1 MKIDLHCHTKISDGS
16 LGIAE
21 VVMVASRLKMK
32 YLAITDHDT
41 MSAVSR
47 AAVIGKR
54 LGVEVIP
61 GAELS
66 AYDYKNHK
74 KVHLLCYLPDYPDRM
89 EGYFKRIG
97 DQRRDIANRQLRI
110 ICEKFPITPQMVA
123 VHTTGCSS
131 IFKCHI
137 LHTLMDCGY
146 TDRIY
151 GDLYQT
157 LFAKGRPCGGM
168 DPEYESWENTL
179 DLIKSTGGVAVL
191 AHPGEFENFDILP
204 ELIERGL
211 DGVEVYSHKNTPEQ
225 REQLLTLCRENRL
238 LVTGGTDF
246 HGMYDYPI
254 RPFGSEGVGEEEVQA
269 LLAYKQDARLTVG

>member
-32 YLAITDHDT
+32 YLSITDHDT

-47 AAVIGKR
+47 AVVIGKR
-54 LGVEVIP
+54 LNVEVIP
-61 GAELS
+61 GVELS
-66 AYDYKNHK
+66 AYDYERNK
-74 KVHLLCYLPDYPDRM
+74 KVHILCYLPEYPDRM

-97 DQRRDIANRQLRI
+97 DQRRDIANKQLRM

-137 LHTLMDCGY
+137 LHSLLDCGY

-151 GDLYQT
+151 GDLYKA
-157 LFAKGRPCGGM
+157 LFGPGKMC
-168 DPEYESWENTL
+168 DLSPEYDGYQNVIS
-179 DLIKSTGGVAVL
+179 LIKSAGGVAVL
-191 AHPGEFENFDILP
+191 AHPGEYDNFDAIGD
-204 ELIERGL
+204 LIECGI
-211 DGVEVYSHKNTPEQ
+211 DGIEVHTPKNTPEQ
-225 REQLLTLCRENRL
+225 REKLLQVCMENKL
-238 LVTGGTDF
+238 IVTGGTDF
-246 HGMYDYPI
+246 HGMYATPI
-254 RPFGSEGVGEEEVQA
+254 RPFGSEGVTEAEVKA
-269 LLAYKQDARLTVG
+269 LFERKSTIKAKID